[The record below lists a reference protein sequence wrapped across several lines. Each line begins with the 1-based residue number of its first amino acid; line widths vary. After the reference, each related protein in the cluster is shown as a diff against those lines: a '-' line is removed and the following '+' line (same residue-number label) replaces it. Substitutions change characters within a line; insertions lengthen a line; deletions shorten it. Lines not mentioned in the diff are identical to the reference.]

1 MPHKV
6 ICDVDTG
13 GDDAVAI
20 LAAGHS
26 PLTELVAVTAVAG
39 NAPLE
44 VTLEN
49 SLKVVEHG
57 ALAHVP
63 VYAGAEQPL
72 IGAQNVP
79 PLDPTQE
86 RRLRLPPPTIRPQSM
101 RAAQFLVEYYMGEA
115 GPETILVP
123 TAPLTN
129 IALAL
134 RLEPRIAR
142 RIPRMVTMGGAYI
155 EGNTTPSA
163 EFNILADPEA
173 AHIVYSAGIPITMIG
188 LEVTGQALIT
198 LDDAARIRALGTPQ
212 ARIAADLIAEEVQ
225 WFMDHRGWQ
234 AGQVYDACAAVGA
247 MDLSVIET
255 RPMHVDI
262 ELTGTH
268 TRGRTVADISGYHK
282 KPANVDVGV
291 GIDRQRFMYLLEEA
305 FAG

>member
-26 PLTELVAVTAVAG
+26 PLTELVAVTVVAG

-57 ALAHVP
+57 GLAHVP
-63 VYAGAEQPL
+63 VYAGAEHPL
-72 IGAQNVP
+72 ISELP

-86 RRLRLPPPTIRPQSM
+86 RRLDLPAPSLRPQTM
-101 RAAQFLVEYYMGEA
+101 RAAQFLVEYYMSEA
-115 GPETILVP
+115 GPETVLVP

-142 RIPRMVTMGGAYI
+142 RIPRIITMGGAYA

-163 EFNILADPEA
+163 EFNIYADPEA

-198 LDDAARIRALGTPQ
+198 LDDAARIRALDTPQ

-225 WFMDHRGWQ
+225 WFMDHLGWQ

-247 MDLSVIET
+247 MDLSVI
-255 RPMHVDI
+255 
-262 ELTGTH
+262 
-268 TRGRTVADISGYHK
+268 K
-282 KPANVDVGV
+282 
-291 GIDRQRFMYLLEEA
+291 
-305 FAG
+305 